1 MNYNL
6 SQKTLSLQGM
16 RNFFAYHKFA
26 KQMVNQDKEKYLQ
39 GDTPKISV
47 VILHTVL
54 PYSSCDWRIGIG
66 STNNLL
72 IDISIHSHHM
82 PV

>member
-1 MNYNL
+1 
-6 SQKTLSLQGM
+6 
-16 RNFFAYHKFA
+16 
-26 KQMVNQDKEKYLQ
+26 MVNQDKEKYLQ

-82 PV
+82 LV

>member
-1 MNYNL
+1 
-6 SQKTLSLQGM
+6 M

-26 KQMVNQDKEKYLQ
+26 KQMVNHDKEKYLQ

-66 STNNLL
+66 SINNLL

-82 PV
+82 LV